1 MESTEILIIGAGATG
16 LMAARELAKAG
27 KKVTVLEARNRTGG
41 RIHTLDNTSFF
52 KYAELGA
59 EFVHGDLPVTL
70 RLLKEAGIEFTPA
83 SGEMWNYN
91 DGKFSQEYQQ
101 IDHWNLL
108 IKKLGQLE
116 QDTSIGDFLQKEFGG
131 DQYTGLRKSVSK
143 FVAGYDTADTYKASA
158 FALRKEWQSEG
169 EDAQHRVKGGY
180 CRMISY
186 LANEAKKNGA
196 QLLLNSPVKKIHWEH
211 NRVEAITTNGASY
224 KAEKVIIALPLGV
237 LQADTNT
244 EQGINFNPSL
254 PRYQQAIQQI
264 GFGSIIKILLEFKE
278 AFWESKEITKLAGN
292 SLKEMSFLLSDE
304 EIPTWWTQFP
314 SHSAVLTG
322 WLGGPPAERKKDLS
336 NEELLQQSLQ
346 SLSNI
351 FERSVEGLKNDLI
364 AWNVVNWTTDPFTR
378 GSYAYDM
385 VGSAKARV
393 VLTASVNNT
402 IYFAGEYLYDGPAM
416 GTVEAALTS
425 GLEAAKA
432 LIG

>member
-1 MESTEILIIGAGATG
+1 MESTEILIIGTGAAG
-16 LMAARELAKAG
+16 LMAAHELARAG
-27 KKVTVLEARNRTGG
+27 KKVTILEARNRTGG

-70 RLLKEAGIEFTPA
+70 NLLKEAGIEVTPA
-83 SGEMWNYN
+83 SGQMWNYN
-91 DGKFSQEYQQ
+91 DAKFSQEYQQ

-116 QDTSIGDFLQKEFGG
+116 EDTSIGDFLQREFDE
-131 DQYTGLRKSVSK
+131 DQYAGLRRSVSK
-143 FVAGYDTADTYKASA
+143 FVAGYDTADTFKASA
-158 FALRKEWQSEG
+158 FALRKEWQSED

-196 QLLLNSPVKKIHWEH
+196 QLFLNSVVKQIHWEH
-211 NRVEAITTNGASY
+211 NQVEATTTDNVSY

-237 LQADTNT
+237 LQLDTNR
-244 EQGINFNPSL
+244 EGAINFSPSI
-254 PRYQQAIQQI
+254 PQYQQAIQQI
-264 GFGSIIKILLEFKE
+264 GFGSIIKILLDFKE
-278 AFWESKEITKLAGN
+278 SFWEDKEITKLAGN
-292 SLKEMSFLLSDE
+292 SLTEMSFLLSDE

-314 SHSAVLTG
+314 NRSAVLTG
-322 WLGGPPAERKKDLS
+322 WLGGPPAEKKKDLS
-336 NEELLQQSLQ
+336 NEDLLQQSLQ

-351 FERSVEGLKNDLI
+351 FKRSIEELKNDLI
-364 AWNVVNWTTDPFTR
+364 AWNISNWTTDPFTR
-378 GSYAYDM
+378 GSYAYDT
-385 VGSAKARV
+385 VESPKAREI
-393 VLTASVNNT
+393 LTVPINRT